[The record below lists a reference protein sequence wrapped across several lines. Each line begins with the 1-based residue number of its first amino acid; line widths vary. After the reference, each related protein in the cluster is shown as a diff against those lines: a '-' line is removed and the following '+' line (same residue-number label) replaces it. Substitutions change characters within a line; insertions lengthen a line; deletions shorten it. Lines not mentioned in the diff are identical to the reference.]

1 MFLLLLFVANVIIK
15 LTVSSK
21 YVPGYLDCALSKEL
35 FQAFNMLGSHMEFPW
50 CILNAVQTCQ
60 YGRYGVLLSSF

>member
-1 MFLLLLFVANVIIK
+1 MLLSFVVNVIMK
-15 LTVSSK
+15 LIVSSK
-21 YVPGYLDCALSKEL
+21 YVLGYLDCDLSRR
-35 FQAFNMLGSHMEFPW
+35 AVSVCFNMLGSYMEFPW

>member
-1 MFLLLLFVANVIIK
+1 MYLVIW
-15 LTVSSK
+15 TVI
-21 YVPGYLDCALSKEL
+21 YLEEL

-50 CILNAVQTCQ
+50 RILNAVQTCQ